1 MIIYRNIVELKS
13 NSIFP
18 QISLISWLV
27 ETLDKCYMRWN
38 DAFVSFQSGDYILYI
53 LQGKDEG
60 QISDFTDVETFI
72 SLKVSSLE
80 EVFQWKYNICLVV
93 GKEYICNEF

>member
-13 NSIFP
+13 NS
-18 QISLISWLV
+18 WLV
-27 ETLDKCYMRWN
+27 KTLDRCYMRWN
-38 DAFVSFQSGDYILYI
+38 DAFVSLQSGDYILYI

-80 EVFQWKYNICLVV
+80 VVFQWKYNICLVV
-93 GKEYICNEF
+93 GKRVNVQ

>member
-60 QISDFTDVETFI
+60 QISDFTDVE
-72 SLKVSSLE
+72 SL
-80 EVFQWKYNICLVV
+80 LV
-93 GKEYICNEF
+93 